1 MKFLIDQNISKRIIE
16 SISDISPE
24 AMHIKDLEFSDSSD
38 FDLWAYAL
46 KNNFILTSTDKEV
59 FNRSIISNPSPKIIY
74 VEGDVIT
81 TNKMEWAI
89 RINQETIEQFL
100 EEKSTTCLILKV

>member
-24 AMHIKDLEFSDSSD
+24 AMHVKDLEYYDRSD
-38 FDLWAYAL
+38 FELWDYAL
-46 KNNFILTSTDKEV
+46 KNNSILISTDKEV
-59 FNRSIISNPSPKIIY
+59 FDRSILSNPSPKIIY

-89 RINQETIEQFL
+89 RINLETIEHFL
-100 EEKSTTCLILKV
+100 DEESTTCLILKV